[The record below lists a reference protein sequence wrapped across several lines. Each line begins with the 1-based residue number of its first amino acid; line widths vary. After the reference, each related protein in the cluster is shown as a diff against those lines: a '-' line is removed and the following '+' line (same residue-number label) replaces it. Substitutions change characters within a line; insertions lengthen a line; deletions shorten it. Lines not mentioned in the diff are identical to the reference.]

1 MAKIRLLPLLVV
13 SLLAACTGGD
23 DDVAVSTPSTTT
35 TTTVFEVAPV
45 ESQADAYFDA
55 LAANI
60 AGQAAT
66 ASATPGSEAAL
77 YAEHQAAAR
86 TLLGVTATRTIFAG
100 GPGFEICDLDAA
112 CVTYSAVVSDPV
124 SGLVTGF
131 SIDDLPVTGRIVGG
145 GLVADRDGVVAR
157 VTSAYRT
164 NGGDVLV
171 MLEVDN
177 TTDVPVEMFG
187 FAAVLEAEAG
197 GDSIEATG
205 AWGNQQLPAGA
216 DGELLLEFP
225 AAQLG
230 GRVHLSGLRSDG
242 LDLSLD
248 LRLSTPN

>member
-1 MAKIRLLPLLVV
+1 MAKIRLLPLLVI

-23 DDVAVSTPSTTT
+23 DVATSTTSTST

-45 ESQADAYFDA
+45 DSQADAYFDA

-60 AGQAAT
+60 AGQPAA
-66 ASATPGSEAAL
+66 ASAVPGSEAAL

-86 TLLGVTATRTIFAG
+86 DLLGITATRTTVAG
-100 GPGFEICDLDAA
+100 GLSYEICDLDGA

-131 SIDDLPVTGRIVGG
+131 EIDDLPVTGRIVGG

-157 VTSAYRT
+157 VASAYRT
-164 NGGDVLV
+164 DGGDVLV
-171 MLEVDN
+171 MVEVDN
-177 TTDVPVEMFG
+177 TTEVPVEMFG
-187 FAAVLEAEAG
+187 FAAVLEPEAG
-197 GDSIEATG
+197 GDSVEATG

-225 AAQLG
+225 AAELG
-230 GRVHLSGLRSDG
+230 GRVRLSGLRGGG

-248 LRLSTPN
+248 LRLPTPN